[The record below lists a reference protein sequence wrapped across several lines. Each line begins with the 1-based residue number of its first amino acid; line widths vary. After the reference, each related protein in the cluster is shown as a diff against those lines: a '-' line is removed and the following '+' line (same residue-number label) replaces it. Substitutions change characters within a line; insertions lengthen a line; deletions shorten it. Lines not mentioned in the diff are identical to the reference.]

1 MDAKTRHLPQIPDV
15 IKEELYMTAGR
26 NESAS
31 GKPPLVLAVDD
42 EAKIL
47 ELLVSYLQSN
57 GCRTLLAATASKAL
71 DLFRSNPVDLVL
83 LDLMLPDS
91 TGEEL
96 CHQVRAVSDVP
107 VIMISARTD
116 EDSVIRGLNIG
127 ADDYVCKPFSPRQ
140 LMARVRA
147 ALRRAGSE
155 ADGKAGGRTRFVRG
169 GLLVDTEAR
178 TISREGAT
186 LPLTAC
192 EYKILALLLS
202 RPSKIFTRDEIIEH
216 AKGDDVDGFDRAIDT
231 QIKRLRQKIGDDP
244 KAPAYIG
251 TVYGMGYRF
260 AGGDKP

>member
-1 MDAKTRHLPQIPDV
+1 MDAESRPSLF
-15 IKEELYMTAGR
+15 TAGKGADGLKT
-26 NESAS
+26 EA

-47 ELLVSYLQSN
+47 DLLSSYLQAN
-57 GCRTLLAATASKAL
+57 GCRALTAATARKAL
-71 DLFRSNPVDLVL
+71 ALFQSNPVDLVL
-83 LDLMLPDS
+83 LDLMLPDAS
-91 TGEEL
+91 GEDL
-96 CHQVRAVSDVP
+96 CRQVRAVSDVP

-116 EDSVIRGLNIG
+116 EESIIRGLNIG

-147 ALRRAGSE
+147 ALRRAGGE

-178 TISREGAT
+178 TISREGAA

-216 AKGDDVDGFDRAIDT
+216 AKGDDFDGFDRAIDT

-244 KAPAYIG
+244 KAPSYIS